1 MKNVRWL
8 AALLV
13 LLILLPGLAACGNRP
28 GLIEGSVR
36 PAQGGELAGQILVVA
51 YELKKSE
58 EVGQLDVFQ
67 KGVLLRKELIDDAG
81 RYAFELEPGSYVV
94 EVWQDG
100 LEVVNR
106 LVEVKAGRTT
116 TVDFEVPA
124 PSS

>member
-1 MKNVRWL
+1 MKNGRWL

-28 GLIEGSVR
+28 GVIEGSVR
-36 PAQGGELAGQILVVA
+36 SAQGGELAGQILVVV

-67 KGVLLRKELIDDAG
+67 KGVLWRKELIDDAD

-100 LEVVNR
+100 REVVDR

-116 TVDFEVPA
+116 TIDFEVPT
-124 PSS
+124 SSP